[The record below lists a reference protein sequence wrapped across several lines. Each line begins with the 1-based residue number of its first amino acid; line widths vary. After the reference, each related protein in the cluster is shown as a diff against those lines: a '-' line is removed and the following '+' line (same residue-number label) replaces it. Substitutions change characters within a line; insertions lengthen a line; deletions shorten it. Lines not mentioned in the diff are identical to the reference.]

1 VSSKPDL
8 RSLPSIRPLARAA
21 ALMAPAEVRKW
32 YRRIRQ
38 AAFPTLKASNDDGCY
53 LRTPSALGA
62 GSQSIGF
69 PLREIQ
75 G

>member
-1 VSSKPDL
+1 
-8 RSLPSIRPLARAA
+8 
-21 ALMAPAEVRKW
+21 MAPAEVPEMVSA
-32 YRRIRQ
+32 RIRQ
-38 AAFPTLKASNDDGCY
+38 AAFPTLKASHDDVCY